1 MSTGYQPIDQ
11 EEVTVEDRKR
21 HAVRKRV
28 LLTGVG
34 LVVLGLI
41 SGLYA
46 YESVKGR
53 NVNMKRGTESAS
65 SQGEREGEA
74 GYPLAGGA
82 LPGGRTTRTPLI
94 DEARPGTIETAT
106 FAMG

>member
-1 MSTGYQPIDQ
+1 MLTDHQPKDQ

-53 NVNMKRGTESAS
+53 NVNMKRGTESA
-65 SQGEREGEA
+65 A
-74 GYPLAGGA
+74 ADHMNVIP
-82 LPGGRTTRTPLI
+82 PI
-94 DEARPGTIETAT
+94 DEVRPGTIETAT

>member
-1 MSTGYQPIDQ
+1 MLTDHQPIDQ
-11 EEVTVEDRKR
+11 EEVTVEDEKR

-53 NVNMKRGTESAS
+53 NVNMKRGTESA
-65 SQGEREGEA
+65 A
-74 GYPLAGGA
+74 ADHMNVIP
-82 LPGGRTTRTPLI
+82 PI

>member
-1 MSTGYQPIDQ
+1 M
-11 EEVTVEDRKR
+11 EDRKR
-21 HAVRKRV
+21 HAVRKRA
-28 LLTGVG
+28 LYIGVG

-46 YESVKGR
+46 YESVTGR
-53 NVNMKRGTESAS
+53 NVNMKQGTASA
-65 SQGEREGEA
+65 A
-74 GYPLAGGA
+74 ADHMNVIP
-82 LPGGRTTRTPLI
+82 PI

>member
-1 MSTGYQPIDQ
+1 MLTDYQPTDQ
-11 EEVTVEDRKR
+11 EEV
-21 HAVRKRV
+21 AVKAGEEHPMRKRV

-53 NVNMKRGTESAS
+53 NVNMKRGTESA
-65 SQGEREGEA
+65 A
-74 GYPLAGGA
+74 ADHMNVIP
-82 LPGGRTTRTPLI
+82 PI
-94 DEARPGTIETAT
+94 DEARPGPIETAT